1 MQGFKL
7 NNGDVVI
14 ENGEIQM
21 TSGADL
27 TRQTV
32 ETVLNTNKGEW
43 WLNPD
48 EGINFSNILGKHTD
62 SQQDSKTSSGTAA
75 ADNSAINEFLAKR
88 LDGVL

>member
-21 TSGADL
+21 TAGGDL
-27 TRQTV
+27 LRQTV

-48 EGINFSNILGKHTD
+48 EGITFSNILGKHTTA
-62 SQQDSKTSSGTAA
+62 QQDTDTSVFASGSSDTA
-75 ADNSAINEFLAKR
+75 NELLAKR
-88 LDGVL
+88 LDGVI

>member
-27 TRQTV
+27 LRQTV

-43 WLNPD
+43 WLNTD
-48 EGINFSNILGKHTD
+48 EGITFSNILGKHTID
-62 SQQDSKTSSGTAA
+62 QQKTKTSGASVDDTY
-75 ADNSAINEFLAKR
+75 NELLAKR
-88 LDGVL
+88 LDGVI

>member
-14 ENGEIQM
+14 ENGVIQM
-21 TSGADL
+21 TSGGDL
-27 TRQTV
+27 LRQTV

-62 SQQDSKTSSGTAA
+62 SQQDKKTSSGTA
-75 ADNSAINEFLAKR
+75 DDSTINELLAKR
-88 LDGVL
+88 LDGVI